1 MKARLLHPGIRRSV
15 AAALAAVVLAAA
27 ACSGNAADS
36 TAASA
41 AASTTTAASGP
52 SGTITDAAVITASS
66 STVLAEASAY
76 TAGFD
81 AEDQDADEG
90 ASGATVVAFSGTT
103 ATVDGGGAG
112 VDGSTVTITAAGTYR
127 LSGTLDDGQVVVDA
141 GSDATVRL
149 VLAGVDL
156 TSSTGAPLYALQAG
170 KVIVTLA
177 AGTENRLTDAA
188 AYVYPDAATTEPD
201 AALFGNDDLT
211 INGSGSLIVT
221 ANYND
226 GIASDDDLKIVSGT
240 ITVTAADDGLRGK
253 DSVAIGGGSIT
264 ITAGGD
270 GVKASN
276 TEDLEQGYVVVE
288 GGTLDIA
295 AGGDGIQAETVL
307 VWRLGDL
314 SLRAGS
320 SAAGAIAGEATDS
333 TKGLKAGTA
342 LFISGGT
349 FDIESTDDAVHS
361 NGTLAITGGTLLLDA
376 GDDGLHADASIDIAG
391 GEITIASSYE
401 GIESA
406 AVTIDGGEIRVTA
419 TDDGINTVAGGAVA
433 ATGGGPGQGGP
444 GGGFGDASGD
454 SPLYINGGY
463 LAVDARGDGIDA
475 NGPVV
480 MTGGT
485 VIVNGPTSDGN
496 GALDFVS
503 FTISGGFLVAVGS
516 AGMAQAPDDTAQA
529 VAGLSF
535 HSTVAAGTMVHIQA
549 ADGTEMLTFTPTK
562 DYATVVLSSPDLE
575 AGATYTVYTGGSSTG
590 TATDGLYTGGT
601 YTPGT
606 EAGTFTL

>member
-15 AAALAAVVLAAA
+15 AAALAAVVLAVA
-27 ACSGNAADS
+27 ACSGNAAGS

-41 AASTTTAASGP
+41 AASTTTAASSA
-52 SGTITDAAVITASS
+52 SGTIAGAAVATASS
-66 STVLAEASAY
+66 ATLPTEAGAY
-76 TAGFD
+76 TADFD

-90 ASGATVVAFSGTT
+90 TSGATVVTFSGAA
-103 ATVDGGGAG
+103 ATVDGSGATF
-112 VDGSTVTITAAGTYR
+112 DGSTVTLTAAGTYR
-127 LSGTLDDGQVVVDA
+127 LIGTLDDGQVVVDA

-156 TSSTGAPLYALQAG
+156 TSSTSAPLYALQAG
-170 KVIVTLA
+170 RVIVTLA

-188 AYVYPDAATTEPD
+188 AYVYPDSATEPD
-201 AALFGNDDLT
+201 AALFSNDDLT

-226 GIASDDDLKIVSGT
+226 GIASDDDLKVVSGT

-270 GVKASN
+270 GIKASN
-276 TEDLEQGYVVVE
+276 IEDPEQGYVVVE
-288 GGTLDIA
+288 GGALAITS
-295 AGGDGIQAETVL
+295 GGDGIHAETVL

-314 SLRAGS
+314 SLRTGS
-320 SAAGAIAGEATDS
+320 GAAGANAGEVADS
-333 TKGLKAGTA
+333 AKGLKAGAA

-349 FDIESTDDAVHS
+349 FDIESTDDAIHS
-361 NGTLAITGGTLLLDA
+361 DGTLAIAGGALVLDT
-376 GDDGLHADASIDIAG
+376 GDDGLHAETAIEIGG
-391 GEITIASSYE
+391 GEINIASSYE

-406 AVTIDGGEIRVTA
+406 SITIDGGEIRVTS
-419 TDDGINTVAGGAVA
+419 TDDGINTVAAGTA
-433 ATGGGPGQGGP
+433 AGTDGGPGGGGP
-444 GGGFGDASGD
+444 GGGFGQASGD

-463 LAVDARGDGIDA
+463 LAIDARGDGIDA
-475 NGPVV
+475 NGPIV

-485 VIVNGPTSDGN
+485 VIVDGPTSDGN

-516 AGMAQAPDDTAQA
+516 AGMAQAPDDAAQA

-535 HSTVAAGTMVHIQA
+535 GSTVAAGTMVHIEA
-549 ADGTEMLTFTPTK
+549 ADGTDMLTFTPTK

-590 TATDGLYTGGT
+590 TETDGLYTGGT